1 MEKKN
6 RVIILVRRP
15 DGIPNEEDFKL
26 IETDIPE
33 CSSGMVL
40 IKTIYLSVDP
50 YMRGRMSGIRTYISP
65 YELGEP
71 ITGGIVGEIVE
82 SKSPEFKIGDI
93 VTGDLSWSD
102 YNVADVKK
110 LRKVDPN
117 VAPISTSLS
126 ILGMVGLTAYFG
138 LVDIGN
144 PAPGETVVISG
155 AAGAVGIVAG
165 QIAMIKGCRVIGITG
180 SDKKAEYLVK
190 ELGFNSVINYKTTPD
205 IKKQIKSIC
214 PDGVDIYFDNVG
226 GEISDAIMPLLNYKA
241 RVVVCGQI
249 SQYNYNIDKP
259 ELGPRIQT
267 YLLIKSAMMKGFIVT
282 DYANR
287 YEEGIKQ
294 LTQWVSE
301 KKLKYVENIVN
312 GLENAPKAFIGLFKG
327 ENLGKQIVKVT

>member
-15 DGIPNEEDFKL
+15 YGIPNEEDFKL

-71 ITGGIVGEIVE
+71 ITGGIVGEIIE

-312 GLENAPKAFIGLFKG
+312 GLKNAPKAFIGLFKG

>member
-15 DGIPNEEDFKL
+15 YGIPNEEDFKL

-71 ITGGIVGEIVE
+71 ITGGIVGEIIE

>member
-71 ITGGIVGEIVE
+71 ITGGIVGEIIE